1 MMRMLIVLPLLAACP
16 AKELDKSKINLAE
29 VQVKKVANEWYPQW
43 ALRSPSKACPTTL
56 LEVAEAIGMG
66 EADTKDPWGTPLEI
80 KCGPSAPAGAKGGI
94 GVVSAGPDKAPGTA
108 DDIKS
113 W

>member
-1 MMRMLIVLPLLAACP
+1 MLIVLPLLAACP
-16 AKELDKSKINLAE
+16 AKEFDKSKIKLAE
-29 VQVKKVANEWYPQW
+29 VQVKKIANEWYPQW
-43 ALRSPSKACPTTL
+43 ALRNVSKTCPATL
-56 LEVAEAIGMG
+56 LEMAETVASG
-66 EADTKDPWGTPLEI
+66 ESDTKDPWGTPFEV
-80 KCGPSAPAGAKGGI
+80 KCGPNAPAEAKGGI